1 MRNFILGVALTLAG
15 TAAAL
20 TENPDGSLTFSRAE
34 VQEISAR
41 FYQLNYNF
49 ELAVDRVNELSTELD
64 TLKRAKCL

>member
-1 MRNFILGVALTLAG
+1 MKHFILGVALTLAG

-34 VQEISAR
+34 IQEISAR

-49 ELAVDRVNELSTELD
+49 ELAVDRVHELTNELE
-64 TLKRAKCL
+64 TLKRSKCL